1 TSWDSWALVY
11 EDSSLKSELVS
22 SWEESAR
29 RYTMTNEAAS
39 GPVYVVLADHVSAH
53 EPGCLTYQLSVGEG
67 DPDSLVI
74 FERYISKQY
83 LEEVHWQSEAFKCFG
98 AKVRE
103 ADLWESKEVT
113 KLHEELPGAFGFM
126 ARHNG

>member
-1 TSWDSWALVY
+1 M
-11 EDSSLKSELVS
+11 KSESVQSLQ
-22 SWEESAR
+22 
-29 RYTMTNEAAS
+29 YTRTLNGRSKSQAGQDGGLQA
-39 GPVYVVLADHVSAH
+39 GFQTADYVSAH

-67 DPDSLVI
+67 DPDSLII
-74 FERYISKQY
+74 FERYTSKQY
-83 LEEVHWQSEAFKCFG
+83 LEEVHWQSEPFKCFG

-126 ARHNG
+126 AR

>member
-1 TSWDSWALVY
+1 M
-11 EDSSLKSELVS
+11 EDFKQ
-22 SWEESAR
+22 AFK
-29 RYTMTNEAAS
+29 
-39 GPVYVVLADHVSAH
+39 PLADYVSAH

-67 DPDSLVI
+67 DPDSLII
-74 FERYISKQY
+74 FERYTSKQY
-83 LEEVHWQSEAFKCFG
+83 LEEVHWQSEPFKCFG

-126 ARHNG
+126 AR

>member
-1 TSWDSWALVY
+1 
-11 EDSSLKSELVS
+11 
-22 SWEESAR
+22 
-29 RYTMTNEAAS
+29 MTNEAAS
-39 GPVYVVLADHVSAH
+39 GPVYVVLVKARVKPGRMEDFKQAFKPLADYVSAH

-67 DPDSLVI
+67 DPDSLII
-74 FERYISKQY
+74 FERYTSKQY
-83 LEEVHWQSEAFKCFG
+83 LEEVHWQSEPFKCFG

-126 ARHNG
+126 AR